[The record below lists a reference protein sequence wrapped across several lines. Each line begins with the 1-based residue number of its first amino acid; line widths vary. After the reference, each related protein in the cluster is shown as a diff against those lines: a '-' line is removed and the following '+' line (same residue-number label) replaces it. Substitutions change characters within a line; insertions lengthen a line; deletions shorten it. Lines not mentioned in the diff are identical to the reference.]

1 MKYTRADLDA
11 YAEILHNIQSPR
23 HTRRMDAKLAR
34 KRLLMRLGPQ
44 TLLDMENQLMGF
56 NPREMK

>member
-23 HTRRMDAKLAR
+23 HTRRMDADMALRRMQK
-34 KRLLMRLGPQ
+34 RLGPQ

-56 NPREMK
+56 NPRETK